1 MEFEL
6 PAQKSQEIRVGTG
19 QALRAIA
26 LSIGAA
32 VITVALCIGAF
43 RLGFESARADIY
55 ERQAAKN
62 EAQQAGLMALVGVVD
77 QAKAREV
84 ASCAETGR
92 SDCLATVGG
101 AQ

>member
-1 MEFEL
+1 MESEL
-6 PAQKSQEIRVGTG
+6 PAQKSQEVRVGTG
-19 QALRAIA
+19 QVLRAIGVTLVA
-26 LSIGAA
+26 TAA
-32 VITVALCIGAF
+32 TVALCVGAF

-55 ERQAAKN
+55 E
-62 EAQQAGLMALVGVVD
+62 QQSADLRLLVGIVD

-84 ASCAETGR
+84 ASCSETGR

>member
-1 MEFEL
+1 MSACGVEL
-6 PAQKSQEIRVGTG
+6 PAPKSQEVRIGTG
-19 QALRAIA
+19 QVFRAIA
-26 LSIGAA
+26 LSTVAA
-32 VITVALCIGAF
+32 VVTVALCIGAF

-55 ERQAAKN
+55 ERQSAD
-62 EAQQAGLMALVGVVD
+62 LRLLVGIVD